1 MKRGFGTAIVLAILS
16 ATIPAVRVLA
26 QTVPLDGDWQLAQEV
41 YGNTLYQR
49 LTIKVDGTVISE
61 HWAASPSPEP

>member
-1 MKRGFGTAIVLAILS
+1 MKRGFGTAIVLAILG

-26 QTVPLDGDWQLAQEV
+26 QTAPLDGDWQLAQEV

-49 LTIKVDGTVISE
+49 LTIKVDGTAISG
-61 HWAASPSPEP
+61 HLAASPSPGP